1 MTANFTAQERMGL
14 SEPFYD
20 KYEDAAEW
28 VAKASEW
35 RDLCSSFADHAEDKE
50 GEPSKQDLTGT

>member
-1 MTANFTAQERMGL
+1 MTANLTAHERMGL
-14 SEPFYD
+14 SQVFCD
-20 KYEDAAEW
+20 KYKDAPEW

-35 RDLCSSFADHAEDKE
+35 RDYCSSFADHAESKE